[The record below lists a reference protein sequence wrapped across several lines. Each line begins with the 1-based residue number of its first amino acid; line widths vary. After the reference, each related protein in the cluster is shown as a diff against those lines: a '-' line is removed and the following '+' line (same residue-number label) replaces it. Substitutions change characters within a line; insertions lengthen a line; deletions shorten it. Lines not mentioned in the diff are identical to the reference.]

1 MKLKTKI
8 NLLNIKKNKKIKK
21 ISIYSINKIKKPRKR
36 KKTPLD
42 PNKEKTKLQGY
53 SSNYIIKK
61 IRLYFYLMVYY
72 S

>member
-8 NLLNIKKNKKIKK
+8 NLLNIKKIYKKK
-21 ISIYSINKIKKPRKR
+21 SIYSINKIKKPRKR